1 MIKIAVINLLES
13 PAFFFISFC
22 EKSRDIFL
30 LKIVNPLSND
40 EQFGII

>member
-1 MIKIAVINLLES
+1 MIKIAVMNLLES
-13 PAFFFISFC
+13 PAFLFVFVKNHEIF
-22 EKSRDIFL
+22 FL

>member
-1 MIKIAVINLLES
+1 MIKTAVINLLES
-13 PAFFFISFC
+13 PAFFIRFC

-40 EQFGII
+40 ERFGII